1 MLTTAG
7 VTFESIHA
15 YASGMR
21 MQSRRFEAALRN
33 SLVLRI
39 FLQSADTADLLKDS
53 GLIRDN
59 ESRRFSKY

>member
-21 MQSRRFEAALRN
+21 TQRRRFEAALRN

-39 FLQSADTADLLKDS
+39 FLQSADTVDLLKDS
-53 GLIRDN
+53 GLIMDN
-59 ESRRFSKY
+59 VC